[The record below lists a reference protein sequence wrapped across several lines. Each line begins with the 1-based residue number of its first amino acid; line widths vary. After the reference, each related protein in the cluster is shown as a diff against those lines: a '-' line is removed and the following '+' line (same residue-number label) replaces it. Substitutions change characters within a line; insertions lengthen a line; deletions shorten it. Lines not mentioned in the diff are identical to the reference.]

1 MQLKHIVLLFKLL
14 NIILN
19 FIFGINFFKLDF
31 INYFST
37 INEFK
42 ITKGIEIEDSPLA
55 KRDKTQLKIL
65 LIFVGSFVIVIGVVI
80 FLIKIGDDGSSASNI
95 TDSITNTKSAEGNI
109 NISSQNKSTSK
120 TISLADEVD

>member
-1 MQLKHIVLLFKLL
+1 MQIKHVLLLLKLL

-19 FIFGINFFKLDF
+19 FIFGINFFKLDL

-42 ITKGIEIEDSPLA
+42 ISKGIEIEDSPLA

-65 LIFVGSFVIVIGVVI
+65 LVFFGSVVTVIGVII
-80 FLIKIGDDGSSASNI
+80 FLIKIGDDGSSASDI
-95 TDSITNTKSAEGNI
+95 TNSITNTKSEGNT
-109 NISSQNKSTSK
+109 NISSQKPAK

>member
-1 MQLKHIVLLFKLL
+1 MKLKHIVFLFKLL

-42 ITKGIEIEDSPLA
+42 ITKGIEIEDSPLV

-65 LIFVGSFVIVIGVVI
+65 LVFFGSFIMVIGVVI
-80 FLIKIGDDGSSASNI
+80 FLIKIGDDGSSASDI
-95 TDSITNTKSAEGNI
+95 ISSITNTKSSEGNI
-109 NISSQNKSTSK
+109 NISSQNTTSK
-120 TISLADEVD
+120 PMSSVDDVD

>member
-42 ITKGIEIEDSPLA
+42 IQKGIEIEDSPLA

-120 TISLADEVD
+120 TTSLADEVD